1 MSGED
6 VKGLNPVYV
15 ILFCLGL
22 VLGGWVLA
30 VSLNVETESKSPYDS
45 AQPVSSSDLEQ
56 CLSSKSS
63 LIGGMR
69 DSRFEDLCQGK

>member
-22 VLGGWVLA
+22 VLGAIQVRLLLSHHRAWGDLG
-30 VSLNVETESKSPYDS
+30 
-45 AQPVSSSDLEQ
+45 QPL
-56 CLSSKSS
+56 
-63 LIGGMR
+63 
-69 DSRFEDLCQGK
+69 